1 MVLARFGVG
10 MCVRSVGFVA
20 GEVSVLKESMSSLC
34 SWRAWI
40 FPAWMCPR
48 LCLEQLS
55 THWAVAE
62 LGVWVHCPLLWQTKR
77 LGLFEEQLCV
87 QWLERCLL

>member
-1 MVLARFGVG
+1 MVLARFGVA

-62 LGVWVHCPLLWQTKR
+62 LGVWE
-77 LGLFEEQLCV
+77 LFEEQLCV